1 VRLLA
6 ACEAKASK
14 SPVLLP
20 IVTVAVNTGMRKGE
34 ILGLAWE
41 RVDFAR
47 GVLRLE
53 QTKSGRRREI
63 PMNQAVDEAL
73 ARLAGPKAEGLVF
86 RNGDGSQ
93 WGSIR
98 TAFEA
103 ACREAKN
110 EDFRFHDLRHTFASH
125 FMMSTGDLPA
135 LQKILG
141 HATPAMTM
149 RYAHLAE
156 AHVRQAMNALTFS
169 TESAHGDRIEPGRR
183 VSTYAPVAQ
192 VDRATV
198 S

>member
-1 VRLLA
+1 M
-6 ACEAKASK
+6 
-14 SPVLLP
+14 
-20 IVTVAVNTGMRKGE
+20 G
-34 ILGLAWE
+34 

-63 PMNQAVDEAL
+63 PMNQAVDAAL
-73 ARLAGPKAEGLVF
+73 SGLAGPKAEGGVVF
-86 RNGDGSQ
+86 RKADGSE

-98 TAFEA
+98 TAFEGA
-103 ACREAKN
+103 LREAKI
-110 EDFRFHDLRHTFASH
+110 EAFRFHDLRHTFASH

-141 HATPAMTM
+141 HATLAMTM

-156 AHVRQAMNALTFS
+156 GHVRAAMNALTFS
-169 TESAHGDRIEPGRR
+169 TKSAHDGKLEAECA
-183 VSTYAPVAQ
+183 VSADAPVAQ
-192 VDRATV
+192 VDRAAV